1 MSAVIVVYI
10 LRLFTIQIIDTKYKN
25 GADSNAFL
33 KKTQFP
39 PRGLLYDRKHK
50 LLVYNK
56 PAYDIASCVKFVIW
70 IP

>member
-1 MSAVIVVYI
+1 MINDTLQSRRTVIAIIMSAVIIVYI
-10 LRLFTIQIIDTKYKN
+10 LRLFTIQILDTRYKE

-50 LLVYNK
+50 
-56 PAYDIASCVKFVIW
+56 
-70 IP
+70 